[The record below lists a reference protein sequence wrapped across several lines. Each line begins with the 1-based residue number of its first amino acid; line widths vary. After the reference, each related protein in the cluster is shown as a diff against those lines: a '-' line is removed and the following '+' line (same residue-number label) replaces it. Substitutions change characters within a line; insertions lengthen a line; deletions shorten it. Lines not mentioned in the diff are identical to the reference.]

1 MGRRQGGAG
10 RGRLRAARSE
20 DFLNRWPWSTLMIVI
35 MTRTETNAIPGAG
48 LILGGGRRPG
58 WGTARGII
66 CQGGMSDNY
75 GNNTTYKWLWWT
87 PANFV
92 WADANDLDSIFRPSM
107 RQLFQT
113 WLPRFLTSSTGW
125 LQQRVGEDCHGR
137 GEGECSSISGSTAQ
151 LHAQCC
157 TTAHWYPVQ
166 SAEREEGDCRLFLL
180 RILLLQHNIYTQRTL
195 YLISAEYM

>member
-20 DFLNRWPWSTLMIVI
+20 DFLNRWPWSSLMIVI
-35 MTRTETNAIPGAG
+35 MKRTETNPIPGAG
-48 LILGGGRRPG
+48 LILGVGRRPG

-75 GNNTTYKWLWWT
+75 GNNTTYKWFWLRWT
-87 PANFV
+87 PASSV
-92 WADANDLDSIFRPSM
+92 WTDVNDLDSIFRPSM
-107 RQLFQT
+107 CQLFQT

-137 GEGECSSISGSTAQ
+137 GEGECSSISGSTAHCTHSAAQ
-151 LHAQCC
+151 LHTDILCSLQRGRRAIADSFYLGFFCC
-157 TTAHWYPVQ
+157 NITYT
-166 SAEREEGDCRLFLL
+166 
-180 RILLLQHNIYTQRTL
+180 HNVLCTW
-195 YLISAEYM
+195 